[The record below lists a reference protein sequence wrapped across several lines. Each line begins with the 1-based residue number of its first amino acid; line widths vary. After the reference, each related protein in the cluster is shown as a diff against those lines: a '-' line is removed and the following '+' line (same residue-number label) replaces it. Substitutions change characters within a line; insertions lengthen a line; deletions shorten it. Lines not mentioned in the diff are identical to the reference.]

1 MIAAADNNNV
11 GQELAACIII
21 DGRHVSKTRLR
32 YGRKKLI
39 PASSK
44 PELVKDTESTLT
56 KITRLCVIRAKVA

>member
-11 GQELAACIII
+11 GQELAARIII

-44 PELVKDTESTLT
+44 PELVKDTENTLT
-56 KITRLCVIRAKVA
+56 KITRLCLIRAKVA